1 MGEVVLNFSLG
12 PSKAIFCYI
21 KSLRHFTVNITKTL
35 LAEFREVSSGR
46 ILEKGREVK
55 ENAGGSAME
64 NLPFE
69 SQTTQRDE
77 EVKGEMEGRGA

>member
-46 ILEKGREVK
+46 ILEKGRDLLIYYLLKQINEYC
-55 ENAGGSAME
+55 
-64 NLPFE
+64 L
-69 SQTTQRDE
+69 
-77 EVKGEMEGRGA
+77 